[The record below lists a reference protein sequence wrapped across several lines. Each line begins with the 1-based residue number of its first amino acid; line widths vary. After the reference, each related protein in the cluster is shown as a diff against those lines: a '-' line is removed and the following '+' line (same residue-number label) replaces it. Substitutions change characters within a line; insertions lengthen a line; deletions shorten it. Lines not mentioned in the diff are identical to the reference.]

1 MTENI
6 QKNSLFELLEKKYG
20 IHITG
25 IKNYFTITNL
35 NADDGMLLNL
45 QESSPALLLSQHFFS
60 GEDQI
65 MYMRSIKRPDDFV
78 YFIEFEKIDR

>member
-1 MTENI
+1 LEEDI

-25 IKNYFTITNL
+25 IRNYFTITNL
-35 NADDGMLLNL
+35 NAGDGMLLDL
-45 QESSPALLLSQHFFS
+45 PESSPALLLSQHFFS
-60 GEDQI
+60 GGDQI

-78 YFIEFEKIDR
+78 FFIEFEKIDK